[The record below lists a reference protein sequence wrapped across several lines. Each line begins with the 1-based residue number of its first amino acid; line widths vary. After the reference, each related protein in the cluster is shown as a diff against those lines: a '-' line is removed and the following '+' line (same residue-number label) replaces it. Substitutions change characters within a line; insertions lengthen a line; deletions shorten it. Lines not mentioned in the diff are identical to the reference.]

1 MPAMTHDEF
10 LNQIITRG
18 IAACERD
25 YADRPAMREGS
36 IAGFEACRGKTA
48 DQLRQLLQDAY
59 RNTLQARHDRSPD
72 YWRTRCFELEVEWV
86 CNVVSAAAIS
96 SGGPFIV
103 PPTARGVLM
112 AAQILGVAPTPEQ
125 ED

>member
-1 MPAMTHDEF
+1 MPAMTNDEF

-59 RNTLQARHDRSPD
+59 QATQKAYAQQSPD

-86 CNVVSAAAIS
+86 CNVVSAAALNT
-96 SGGPFIV
+96 GGPFIV

-112 AAQILGVAPTPEQ
+112 AAQILGVAPTADQ